1 MKKRM
6 SNWKSWICACLMA
19 LTSQAYADE
28 PVLTVSGGKIQGVPT
43 ETKDVL
49 VYKGIPFA
57 APPVGDLRWKAPQP
71 VIPWMGVLKADKFG
85 PASIQPD
92 RVDSPTPDG
101 QINYYKEIY
110 TDGDPVRSEDCLYL
124 NVWTPAS
131 GKVEAKLPVA
141 IWIHG
146 GAFSGGYGYEKEFD
160 GEAYAKRGIVLVT
173 INYRLG
179 LLGFVA
185 HPALSQESPQKV
197 SGNYGLLDQLAAV
210 EWVRQNIQQFGGDPE
225 NITCFGQ
232 SAGAMSVR
240 CLSASPLAKGKF
252 QRAIIQSG
260 GGLEAID
267 PVESLAAAE
276 QVGVEIFGNR
286 SAEELRALTLEEMQA
301 LHGDW
306 MKKQKGWRLM
316 QPILD
321 GYALTEGFGEAT
333 KAGRLPERSYMLG
346 GTENDMEIF
355 KTGQSYGD
363 FSLERVKHGA
373 KPAYIYHFAR
383 QLPGDNCG
391 AFHSSELWYVF
402 GTLNRCWRPF
412 TIGDAQLSEK
422 MLGYWTNFMRTGD
435 PNGRDLAPWAPYTEK
450 TPEIHRFDIE
460 K

>member
-1 MKKRM
+1 MKRGISK
-6 SNWKSWICACLMA
+6 WKCWIAACLA
-19 LTSQAYADE
+19 SLTLQVNAEE

-43 ETKDVL
+43 QTKDVF

-85 PASIQPD
+85 PACIQAD
-92 RVDSPTPDG
+92 QVETPTPDG
-101 QINYYKEIY
+101 QVNYYKEFY

-131 GKVEAKLPVA
+131 GKVDAKLPVA
-141 IWIHG
+141 VWIHG
-146 GAFSGGYGYEKEFD
+146 GAFNHGYGYEIEFD
-160 GEAYAKRGIVLVT
+160 GEAYAKRGVVLVT

-179 LLGFVA
+179 LLGFIA
-185 HPALSQESPQKV
+185 HPALSKENPQKA

-210 EWVRQNIQQFGGDPE
+210 EWVRQNIRQFGGDPE

-260 GGLEAID
+260 GGLDAMD
-267 PVESLAAAE
+267 PTMSLKEAE
-276 QVGVEIFGNR
+276 QMGVEILGNR
-286 SAEELRALTLEEMQA
+286 TAEELRALTPEEMEEMFSA
-301 LHGDW
+301 WL
-306 MKKQKGWRLM
+306 KKQKGWHLL

-321 GYALTEGFGEAT
+321 GYSLIENFAVAT
-333 KAGRLPERSYMLG
+333 KAGHLPERSYMLG
-346 GTENDMEIF
+346 GTEQDMAIF
-355 KTGQSYGD
+355 KTGQSHGD
-363 FSLERVKHGA
+363 FSLERIKKGA
-373 KPAYIYHFAR
+373 KPAYVYHFAR
-383 QLPGDNCG
+383 QLPGDNAG
-391 AFHSSELWYVF
+391 AFHSSELWYMF

-412 TIGDAQLSEK
+412 TIGDRQLSET
-422 MLGYWTNFMRTGD
+422 MLGYWTHFMRTGD
-435 PNGRDLAPWAPYTEK
+435 PNGRDLAPWAPYTK
-450 TPEIHRFDIE
+450 QTPEIHRFDIE

>member
-6 SNWKSWICACLMA
+6 NQLKYWLCACAAA
-19 LTSQAYADE
+19 LSLQAKADE
-28 PVLTVSGGKIQGVPT
+28 PVLTISGGKVQGVAS

-49 VYKGIPFA
+49 VYKGIPYA

-85 PASIQPD
+85 AACIQAD
-92 RVDSPTPDG
+92 QVETPTPDG
-101 QINYYKEIY
+101 QVNYYKEFY

-131 GKVEAKLPVA
+131 GKGEAKLPVA

-146 GAFSGGYGYEKEFD
+146 GAFDHGYGYEKEFD

-179 LLGFVA
+179 LLGFIS
-185 HPALSQESPQKV
+185 HPALSQENERKV
-197 SGNYGLLDQLAAV
+197 SGNYGLLDQLAAI
-210 EWVRQNIQQFGGDPE
+210 EWVRQNISQFGGDPQ

-240 CLSASPLAKGKF
+240 CLSASPLAEGKF

-260 GGLEAID
+260 GGLEGID
-267 PVESLAAAE
+267 PTTSLADAE
-276 QVGVEIFGNR
+276 KEGVAIFGNR
-286 SAEELRALTLEEMQA
+286 TAEELRALTTDEMQA
-301 LHGDW
+301 MYAAW
-306 MKKQKGWRLM
+306 SKRQKGWRLL

-321 GYALTEGFGEAT
+321 GYVLTEGFAAAT
-333 KAGRLPERSYMLG
+333 KAGHLPERSYMLG
-346 GTENDMEIF
+346 GTEQDMSIF
-355 KTGQSYGD
+355 KTSKNHGD
-363 FSLERVKHGA
+363 FSLERIKKGA
-373 KPAYIYHFAR
+373 QPAYVYHFAR
-383 QLPGDNCG
+383 QLPGDNAG
-391 AFHSSELWYVF
+391 AFHSSELWYMF
-402 GTLNRCWRPF
+402 GTLRRCWRPF
-412 TIGDAQLSEK
+412 TLADVELSET

-435 PNGRDLAPWAPYTEK
+435 PNGRDLSPWAPYTAK
-450 TPEIHRFDIE
+450 TPEIHLFDIA

>member
-1 MKKRM
+1 M
-6 SNWKSWICACLMA
+6 
-19 LTSQAYADE
+19 
-28 PVLTVSGGKIQGVPT
+28 
-43 ETKDVL
+43 
-49 VYKGIPFA
+49 
-57 APPVGDLRWKAPQP
+57 
-71 VIPWMGVLKADKFG
+71 
-85 PASIQPD
+85 
-92 RVDSPTPDG
+92 
-101 QINYYKEIY
+101 
-110 TDGDPVRSEDCLYL
+110 
-124 NVWTPAS
+124 
-131 GKVEAKLPVA
+131 
-141 IWIHG
+141 
-146 GAFSGGYGYEKEFD
+146 
-160 GEAYAKRGIVLVT
+160 
-173 INYRLG
+173 
-179 LLGFVA
+179 
-185 HPALSQESPQKV
+185 
-197 SGNYGLLDQLAAV
+197 
-210 EWVRQNIQQFGGDPE
+210 
-225 NITCFGQ
+225 
-232 SAGAMSVR
+232 R

-267 PVESLAAAE
+267 PAESLAAAE

-321 GYALTEGFGEAT
+321 GYVLTEGFGEAT

-412 TIGDAQLSEK
+412 TIGDAQLSEN

>member
-1 MKKRM
+1 
-6 SNWKSWICACLMA
+6 
-19 LTSQAYADE
+19 
-28 PVLTVSGGKIQGVPT
+28 
-43 ETKDVL
+43 
-49 VYKGIPFA
+49 
-57 APPVGDLRWKAPQP
+57 
-71 VIPWMGVLKADKFG
+71 
-85 PASIQPD
+85 
-92 RVDSPTPDG
+92 
-101 QINYYKEIY
+101 
-110 TDGDPVRSEDCLYL
+110 
-124 NVWTPAS
+124 
-131 GKVEAKLPVA
+131 
-141 IWIHG
+141 
-146 GAFSGGYGYEKEFD
+146 
-160 GEAYAKRGIVLVT
+160 
-173 INYRLG
+173 
-179 LLGFVA
+179 
-185 HPALSQESPQKV
+185 
-197 SGNYGLLDQLAAV
+197 
-210 EWVRQNIQQFGGDPE
+210 
-225 NITCFGQ
+225 
-232 SAGAMSVR
+232 
-240 CLSASPLAKGKF
+240 
-252 QRAIIQSG
+252 
-260 GGLEAID
+260 
-267 PVESLAAAE
+267 
-276 QVGVEIFGNR
+276 
-286 SAEELRALTLEEMQA
+286 MQA

-321 GYALTEGFGEAT
+321 GYVLTEGFGEAT

>member
-101 QINYYKEIY
+101 QINYYKEFY

-197 SGNYGLLDQLAAV
+197 SGNYGLLDQLPAV
-210 EWVRQNIQQFGGDPE
+210 E
-225 NITCFGQ
+225 
-232 SAGAMSVR
+232 
-240 CLSASPLAKGKF
+240 
-252 QRAIIQSG
+252 
-260 GGLEAID
+260 
-267 PVESLAAAE
+267 
-276 QVGVEIFGNR
+276 
-286 SAEELRALTLEEMQA
+286 
-301 LHGDW
+301 
-306 MKKQKGWRLM
+306 
-316 QPILD
+316 
-321 GYALTEGFGEAT
+321 
-333 KAGRLPERSYMLG
+333 
-346 GTENDMEIF
+346 
-355 KTGQSYGD
+355 
-363 FSLERVKHGA
+363 
-373 KPAYIYHFAR
+373 
-383 QLPGDNCG
+383 
-391 AFHSSELWYVF
+391 
-402 GTLNRCWRPF
+402 
-412 TIGDAQLSEK
+412 
-422 MLGYWTNFMRTGD
+422 
-435 PNGRDLAPWAPYTEK
+435 
-450 TPEIHRFDIE
+450 
-460 K
+460 